1 MKTWI
6 PALFSILTLFGA
18 STASAAPQELDHVVA
33 IVNNGVVLQTDI
45 DTAMKTV
52 QANAGDKGQPLPT
65 ADVLK
70 EQVLEKLILDEIQL
84 QEAKRMGIQIDDQR
98 LDQAIQGIAKEHD
111 QSLDQLIVSL
121 KNEGLT
127 YPVFRE
133 QIRKEMAISEARNAQ
148 VRRRVNISPSE
159 VETLS
164 TLLAEK
170 TTATVEYKVAQ
181 IQLRFGDDKDATEKQ
196 AQELVSRLKQ
206 GEDFSTLAYTYSK
219 GPKALQGGDWGWMRK
234 EEMPTIFAD
243 QITTQGK
250 GAIIGPFR
258 SGVGFHI
265 MMIEDVKGLETV
277 AVTEVNAQHILIKP
291 SIILSDEGAK
301 EELNGFIDEIKSGK
315 RTFGQLAQQYSQD
328 AGSAVANGVL
338 GFQTAD
344 TFVPEFKHQ
353 VETLPVGQISQPFKT
368 VHGWHI
374 VKVLDRRTVDR
385 TESAMKNRAYQ
396 ILFKRKFNEEA
407 GAWLQEIRA
416 SAYVEIVED
425 QNGQSNND
433 KG

>member
-1 MKTWI
+1 M
-6 PALFSILTLFGA
+6 
-18 STASAAPQELDHVVA
+18 V
-33 IVNNGVVLQTDI
+33 
-45 DTAMKTV
+45 
-52 QANAGDKGQPLPT
+52 
-65 ADVLK
+65 
-70 EQVLEKLILDEIQL
+70 LDEIQL

-98 LDQAIQGIAKEHD
+98 LDQAIQSIAKENG
-111 QSLDQLIVSL
+111 QTLEQLTASLQLQ
-121 KNEGLT
+121 GLT

-133 QIRKEMAISEARNAQ
+133 QIRKEMAVSEARNAQ

-159 VETLS
+159 VETLAA
-164 TLLAEK
+164 LLAER
-170 TTATVEYKVAQ
+170 TTETVEYKIAQ
-181 IQLRFGDDKDATEKQ
+181 IQLHFSDDKEATEQQ
-196 AQELVSRLKQ
+196 AEELVSRLKQ

-243 QITTQGK
+243 QITTQGR

-265 MMIEDVKGLETV
+265 LMIQDVKGLETV

-301 EELNGFIDEIKSGK
+301 KELDGFIEQINSGK
-315 RTFGQLAQQYSQD
+315 RTFGELAQQYSQD
-328 AGSAVANGVL
+328 PGSAVANGIL

-344 TFVPEFKHQ
+344 NYVPEFKHQ
-353 VETLPVGQISQPFKT
+353 VETLPIGQISPPFKT

-374 VKVLDRRTVDR
+374 VKVLDRRSVDK

-416 SAYVEIVED
+416 SAYVEVLDKNNE
-425 QNGQSNND
+425 QNNND